1 MVVAALLSAVLPAAG
16 APHVAPRAAT
26 PAVAG
31 SVYTP
36 VAPHRLLDT
45 RTTGAKIAAN
55 SGIGLE
61 LNNDL
66 QHTVPPD
73 ATAVVLNVTG
83 TDSTGPTFLT
93 VTPLGDRSLTA
104 VSSLNLAANETRANL
119 VTVAVGTDG
128 FSPGESLNAGP
139 SALDVIVDIEGYY
152 SPTGGTPF
160 TSVAPLRVLDTR
172 DGTGQGGQVA
182 PVGPNTAITLDLSSA
197 VPADA
202 TAVVFNLTGTNPTA
216 PTFVTA
222 WPSGTLPTASNVNL
236 VAHATTP
243 NLVTVGLS
251 ANRTVNLYNFA
262 GSVDLIA
269 DLAGYYSAGSTQAYF
284 PLAPVRVLD
293 TRDANGNPR
302 IPLGRGATTALDLSG
317 WLPSNASSAVYN
329 LTGTNVTASTFVTTW
344 PAGGGLPLASNL
356 NLVPGQTSA
365 NQALVALGGGGVV
378 NLHNFSGRVDLVVDL
393 AGYFAPAIPACTTG
407 CVYGLGVDTYGRLGN
422 ATSTDTSQTPTRA
435 FGVSGVTA
443 VSGTDSNGYALRS
456 DGTVW
461 SWGLNAGGQ
470 LGNGKAGAGDVPG
483 LNLSY
488 FTSAVPVQVS
498 GLTNVTAIAGSH
510 ALRSDGTVWAWGTN
524 YMWDLGDGNTDD
536 TAIAAVP
543 VQVTGLTG
551 VVAIA
556 GDLGSIYAL
565 KSDGTVWSWGQNV
578 FGELG
583 NGTSGNETVCSANEG
598 ISPVG
603 PNCASAVPVQVAG
616 LTGVTAIGV
625 GRAAKSDGTVWRW
638 GPRNFPNQDN
648 APVLIPGL
656 SNVKQFA
663 SGGSSD
669 YALLAD
675 GTVRAW
681 GNNFNGSWGDGETCA
696 PACYTDTPVTV
707 SGLSG
712 VTEISGGVTTG
723 YALRSDGTVVAW
735 GGGQNGELGDGN
747 ESSSS
752 NVPVQVPGLAGVTAI
767 GNGGFAVVPNP

>member
-1 MVVAALLSAVLPAAG
+1 MRSALLVFGVVAAALLSTVLPVAAAG
-16 APHVAPRAAT
+16 APHVTPRATT

-45 RTTGAKIAAN
+45 RATGTKIAAN
-55 SGIGLE
+55 SGIGIS

-83 TDSTGPTFLT
+83 TDSTGPTFLS
-93 VTPLGDRSLTA
+93 VTPLGSNSLTA
-104 VSSLNLAANETRANL
+104 VSNLNLAANETRANL
-119 VTVAVGTDG
+119 VTVAVGTNG
-128 FSPGESLNAGP
+128 FDTGEMLAAGP
-139 SALDVIVDIEGYY
+139 SALDVIVDVEGYY
-152 SPTGGTPF
+152 SPTGGVPF
-160 TSVAPLRVLDTR
+160 TSIAPLRVLDTR
-172 DGTGQGGQVA
+172 SGTGQGGQVA
-182 PVGPNTAITLDLSSA
+182 PVGPNATITLDLSSV

-222 WPSGTLPTASNVNL
+222 WPSGTVPTASNVNL
-236 VAHATTP
+236 VANATTP

-269 DLAGYYSAGSTQAYF
+269 DLAGYYSPGSTQSYF
-284 PLAPVRVLD
+284 PVTPIRVLD

-302 IPLGRGATTALDLSG
+302 IPLGQGGTTALDLSG
-317 WLPSNASSAVYN
+317 WLPPNASSAVYN
-329 LTGTNVTASTFVTTW
+329 LTGTDVTAGTFVTTW

-365 NQALVALGGGGVV
+365 NQAVVTLGGGGVV
-378 NLHNFSGRVDLVVDL
+378 NLHNFSGQVDLVVDL

-407 CVYGLGVDTYGRLGN
+407 CVYGFGVDSYGRLGN
-422 ATSTDTSQTPTRA
+422 ATSTDTAQTPTRA
-435 FGVSGVTA
+435 FGVSNVTA
-443 VSGTDSNGYALRS
+443 VSGTDFNGYALRS

-461 SWGLNAGGQ
+461 SWGMNGGAQ
-470 LGNGKAGAGDVPG
+470 LGNGKFGSGNVPG
-483 LNLSY
+483 LNLGY
-488 FTSAVPVQVS
+488 FMSAVPVQVS
-498 GLTNVTAIAGSH
+498 GLSNVTAIADSH
-510 ALRSDGTVWAWGTN
+510 ALRSDGTVWSWGGN
-524 YMWDLGDGNTDD
+524 YMWDLGDGNQDANAVAT
-536 TAIAAVP
+536 VP

-556 GDLGSIYAL
+556 GGIGSMYAL
-565 KSDGTVWSWGQNV
+565 KSDGTVWAWGQNV

-583 NGTSGNETVCSANEG
+583 TGTSGNETVCSANEG

-616 LTGVTAIGV
+616 LTGVTAIGI

-648 APVLIPGL
+648 LPVQMSGIA
-656 SNVKQFA
+656 NVKQFA
-663 SGGSSD
+663 STGAGTD
-669 YALLAD
+669 LALLSD

-681 GNNFNGSWGDGETCA
+681 GNDFNGSWGNGVTCA
-696 PACYTDTPVTV
+696 PGTSCYTDT
-707 SGLSG
+707 
-712 VTEISGGVTTG
+712 
-723 YALRSDGTVVAW
+723 
-735 GGGQNGELGDGN
+735 
-747 ESSSS
+747 
-752 NVPVQVPGLAGVTAI
+752 
-767 GNGGFAVVPNP
+767 